1 MRKNK
6 EKGDGLNGRIQQFV
20 EQNPGG
26 WSDEDW
32 VRFLAELGEAGLDT
46 SDPDALG
53 LELER
58 ARLLR
63 RLQTANIKGL
73 GPRRIAT
80 VAERYGTLWNV
91 QRAEVEELRTLP
103 GFNRQIAEALK
114 SAVG

>member
-1 MRKNK
+1 MDSCGVTRARRSPKRSQEAKGDMRKNK
-6 EKGDGLNGRIQQFV
+6 ENGDGLNGRIQQFV
-20 EQNPGG
+20 EQNPDG

-80 VAERYGTLWNV
+80 VAERYGTL
-91 QRAEVEELRTLP
+91 
-103 GFNRQIAEALK
+103 
-114 SAVG
+114 